1 MDLITVEC
9 EEKGQAVIQL
19 RGQRL
24 CCTVPGSAD
33 SESVSPVE
41 LMVASLGACI
51 AVMIDGYCRTHGY
64 LDGRA
69 AVCLTQQMG
78 DEPRRVTAVTVDVE
92 LPRDFP
98 EEKRE
103 VVRRLIDKC
112 PVHSTFVHPPRI
124 DLEIV

>member
-1 MDLITVEC
+1 
-9 EEKGQAVIQL
+9 
-19 RGQRL
+19 
-24 CCTVPGSAD
+24 
-33 SESVSPVE
+33 
-41 LMVASLGACI
+41 MVASLGACI